1 MIKSGE
7 AIIIFGQFN
16 DNNATTAGGAI
27 YVYDS
32 IACNVVESEISD
44 SKSNVG
50 GAICALLS
58 LVIISKC
65 NLSRNEAQE
74 SGGAISLSAS
84 TVHISASMIDG
95 NNANFDGGE
104 VEAQTETLRI
114 YASDV
119 AHNNAGHDGGAIHA
133 SDTDNEVYGSNFTAN
148 AAGRNGGAISVR
160 ADDSASIH
168 MRKIATIINNCDF
181 IENRAGTG
189 VLYVSQSNTNL
200 SGSIIVAN
208 NVGSIFLFSIAQ
220 EDIIEVFNNSSPG
233 MPNGI
238 TIFQQGGTITSVQIF
253 VWCTHA
259 NVQ

>member
-1 MIKSGE
+1 M
-7 AIIIFGQFN
+7 
-16 DNNATTAGGAI
+16 
-27 YVYDS
+27 
-32 IACNVVESEISD
+32 
-44 SKSNVG
+44 
-50 GAICALLS
+50 
-58 LVIISKC
+58 
-65 NLSRNEAQE
+65 
-74 SGGAISLSAS
+74 
-84 TVHISASMIDG
+84 
-95 NNANFDGGE
+95 
-104 VEAQTETLRI
+104 RI

-133 SDTDNEVYGSNFTAN
+133 SDTDNGVYGSNFTAN

-168 MRKIATIINNCDF
+168 MRKIATIINNYDF

-208 NVGSIFLFSIAQ
+208 NVGSIFLFSSELNIAQ

-238 TIFQQGGTITSVQIF
+238 TIFQQGGAITSVQSIVF
-253 VWCTHA
+253 CMVHA
-259 NVQ
+259 C